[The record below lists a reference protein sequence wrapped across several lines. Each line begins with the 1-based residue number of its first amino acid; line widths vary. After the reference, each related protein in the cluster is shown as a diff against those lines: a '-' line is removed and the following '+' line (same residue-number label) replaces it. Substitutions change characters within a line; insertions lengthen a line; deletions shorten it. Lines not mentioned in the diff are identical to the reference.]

1 MRILA
6 LDIGSKRTGA
16 AYIDQEAVNI
26 VMPLETIEAKT
37 EKDLVQAVRT
47 LVTDRK
53 IQAIVIGLP
62 YLPGGKEGAQA
73 TFVRERAK
81 ALEELAIPLE
91 FKDERY
97 SSRTSSPAIRSKG
110 GSSESL
116 DPNKQAAIAIL
127 EAFLAS

>member
-6 LDIGSKRTGA
+6 LDIGTKRTGV

-26 VMPLETIEAKT
+26 TIPLETIAAT
-37 EKDLVQAVRT
+37 SEKDFLQAVRT

-53 IQAIVIGLP
+53 VGSIVIGLP
-62 YLPGGKEGAQA
+62 YLPGGEEGSQA
-73 TFVRERAK
+73 KFVRERAK
-81 ALEELAIPLE
+81 ALEALAIPLS
-91 FKDERY
+91 FIDERS
-97 SSRTSSPAIRSKG
+97 SSRTSSPALRRKA

-127 EAFLAS
+127 DAFLAS